1 MVSLISVVI
10 AVTGQEAEVV
20 VVDQPIRELE
30 ARWGIT
36 RNALKSR
43 AAALGVELVRV
54 SSTDTRWPGAF
65 VDLGHDLHEHLQRG
79 GTLKDFPGSKASLTG
94 SSGAISATK
103 KASGAAAEDLALALA
118 KAMGNT
124 LSLPTADP
132 LRRAKALAEAADNAL
147 VLTSDEL
154 ASIGVKGIEG
164 FVDGDLAFGY
174 SFSKHQQRNRILWT
188 VERVIGKKA
197 VTDGTAQPLTPGKAD
212 KQVGFGLGATMGAS
226 IFATNTLR

>member
-1 MVSLISVVI
+1 MIAVISAVI

-20 VVDQPIRELE
+20 VVDVPIRELE

-43 AAALGVELVRV
+43 AAALGVVLVRV

-65 VDLGHDLHEHLQRG
+65 VDLGDDLHEHLQQG
-79 GTLKDFPGSKASLTG
+79 GTLKDFPGSKASVTG
-94 SSGAISATK
+94 GSGAITATK

-124 LSLPTADP
+124 ISLPATDP

-154 ASIGVKGIEG
+154 SAIGVRGVDG
-164 FVDGDLAFGY
+164 FADGDLAYGY
-174 SFSKHQQRNRILWT
+174 AFSKHQQRNRVLWT
-188 VERVIGKKA
+188 VERVIGKKP
-197 VTDGTAQPLTPGKAD
+197 VTDSTAQPLTAIKA
-212 KQVGFGLGATMGAS
+212 QVGFGLGATMGAA
-226 IFATNTLR
+226 IFAANTIR

>member
-1 MVSLISVVI
+1 MIAVISAVI

-20 VVDQPIRELE
+20 VVDVPIRELE

-54 SSTDTRWPGAF
+54 SSTDTRWPVAF
-65 VDLGHDLHEHLQRG
+65 VDLADDLHEHLQRG
-79 GTLKDFPGSKASLTG
+79 GTLKDFPGSKASVTG

-103 KASGAAAEDLALALA
+103 KPSGAAAEDLALALA

-154 ASIGVKGIEG
+154 SAIGVRGVDG
-164 FVDGDLAFGY
+164 FADGDLAYGY
-174 SFSKHQQRNRILWT
+174 AFSKHQQRNRVLWT
-188 VERVIGKKA
+188 VERVIGKKP
-197 VTDGTAQPLTPGKAD
+197 VTDGTAQPLTAIKA
-212 KQVGFGLGATMGAS
+212 QVGFGLGATMGAA
-226 IFATNTLR
+226 IFAANTIR

>member
-1 MVSLISVVI
+1 MIAVISAVI

-20 VVDQPIRELE
+20 VVDVPIRELE

-65 VDLGHDLHEHLQRG
+65 VDLADDLHEHLQRG
-79 GTLKDFPGSKASLTG
+79 GTLKDFPGSKASVTG

-154 ASIGVKGIEG
+154 SAIGVRGVDG
-164 FVDGDLAFGY
+164 FADGDLAYGY
-174 SFSKHQQRNRILWT
+174 AFSKHQQRNRVLWT
-188 VERVIGKKA
+188 VERVIGKKP
-197 VTDGTAQPLTPGKAD
+197 VTDGTAQPLTAIKA
-212 KQVGFGLGATMGAS
+212 QVGFGLGATMGAA
-226 IFATNTLR
+226 IFAANTIR

>member
-1 MVSLISVVI
+1 MIAVISAVI

-20 VVDQPIRELE
+20 VVDVPIRELE

-43 AAALGVELVRV
+43 AAALGVVLVRV

-65 VDLGHDLHEHLQRG
+65 VDLGDDLHEHLQQG
-79 GTLKDFPGSKASLTG
+79 GTLKDFPGSKASVTG
-94 SSGAISATK
+94 GSGAITATK

-124 LSLPTADP
+124 ISLPATDP

-154 ASIGVKGIEG
+154 SAIGVRGVDG
-164 FVDGDLAFGY
+164 FADGDLAYGY
-174 SFSKHQQRNRILWT
+174 AFSKHQQRNRVLWT
-188 VERVIGKKA
+188 VERVIGKKP
-197 VTDGTAQPLTPGKAD
+197 VTDGTAQPLTAIKA
-212 KQVGFGLGATMGAS
+212 QVGFGLGATMGAA
-226 IFATNTLR
+226 IFAANTIR

>member
-1 MVSLISVVI
+1 MIAVISAVI

-43 AAALGVELVRV
+43 ASALGVELVRV

-65 VDLGHDLHEHLQRG
+65 IDLGDDLHEHLQQG
-79 GTLKDFPGSKASLTG
+79 GTLKDFPGSKVSVTG
-94 SSGAISATK
+94 GSGAITATK
-103 KASGAAAEDLALALA
+103 KASGAAAEDLVLALA

-124 LSLPTADP
+124 ISLPATDP

-154 ASIGVKGIEG
+154 AAIGVRGVDG
-164 FVDGDLAFGY
+164 FADGDLAYGY
-174 SFSKHQQRNRILWT
+174 AFSKHQQRNRVLWT
-188 VERVIGKKA
+188 VERVIGKKP
-197 VTDGTAQPLTPGKAD
+197 VTDGTAQPLTAIKA
-212 KQVGFGLGATMGAS
+212 QVGFGLGATMGAA
-226 IFATNTLR
+226 IFAANTIR